1 MLKSIDI
8 LIGLSV
14 VMLMVS
20 LIVTVLTGAVTNLLQ
35 TRGRNLLAGITGL
48 LRQIHPDLSEESA
61 QAISAK
67 ILTHPMIRSAGE
79 KFGSV
84 IHREELSVLLLE
96 LASGDVPSTAKLE
109 DTVRQDLCELLK
121 KNGIE
126 DPAATM
132 ANVRSM
138 ALTLEQAHPELSNN
152 ARIAMAFLQE
162 ANSRFLAKVNG
173 WFDQTIDRVAD
184 RFTNSTRIVTFV
196 ASLVVAL
203 VLQLDTAALVGR
215 LNADPV
221 LRQNLVEQA
230 VQAQKTLL
238 VPAGA
243 PATQASPQT
252 PAQPGAP
259 DAAAQT
265 TPQEDQDQ
273 QIRDRLQFLSSVD
286 VIEMPGSL
294 HEWVAR
300 WESPSGHWPMKLL
313 GIIFTALL
321 LSLGA
326 PFWYNALKNL
336 IRLRSLIAQK
346 DDDQRATRQQTTAAD
361 GSVSPA
367 AGGAGSLVIAG
378 ERGDLTSLG

>member
-20 LIVTVLTGAVTNLLQ
+20 LIVTVLTSAVTNVLQ

-48 LRQIHPDLSEESA
+48 LKQIHPELPEESA
-61 QAISAK
+61 KVIAEK
-67 ILTHPMIRSAGE
+67 VLTHPMIRSAGE

-96 LASGDVPSTAKLE
+96 LASGDVPSTAKLK
-109 DTVRQDLCELLK
+109 DTVQQDLCTLLE
-121 KNGIE
+121 KNGIK

-138 ALTLEQAHPELSNN
+138 ALTLEQSHPELSND

-184 RFTNSTRIVTFV
+184 RFTNSARIVTFV
-196 ASLVVAL
+196 MSLIVAL

-215 LNADPV
+215 LNADPA
-221 LRQNLVEQA
+221 LRQNLVEEA
-230 VQAQKTLL
+230 VKANNALL
-238 VPAGA
+238 VPPSVAA
-243 PATQASPQT
+243 AQT
-252 PAQPGAP
+252 PPQNQAQPGAQN
-259 DAAAQT
+259 AGAQAKQ
-265 TPQEDQDQ
+265 QEDQDR

-286 VIEMPGSL
+286 VIEMPGSW

-300 WESPSGHWPMKLL
+300 WEDPPGHLPMKLL
-313 GIIFTALL
+313 GIVFTALL

-361 GSVSPA
+361 GSVSSAP
-367 AGGAGSLVIAG
+367 GGAASLVIAG